1 MAAPKGSPTRTG
13 DCQRG
18 DAMKG
23 RTPCESP
30 QTTFERPRFES
41 YLARRDEWWKDRDDD
56 DSGYILSCWVDLSYL
71 ARSD

>member
-1 MAAPKGSPTRTG
+1 
-13 DCQRG
+13 
-18 DAMKG
+18 MKG